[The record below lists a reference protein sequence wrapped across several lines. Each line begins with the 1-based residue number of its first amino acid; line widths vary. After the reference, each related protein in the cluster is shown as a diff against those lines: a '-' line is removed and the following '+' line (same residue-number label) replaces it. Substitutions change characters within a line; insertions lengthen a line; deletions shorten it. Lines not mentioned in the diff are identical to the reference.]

1 MISTSISSFSEFKMV
16 YVGAYHGF
24 NMIHRKVVAEPL
36 DYKVVIKFLFV
47 TGQSEAGKTFVFL
60 KFSLSNAKHF
70 YSYLNLK
77 TSTFRER

>member
-1 MISTSISSFSEFKMV
+1 MISTSSKFKIV

-24 NMIHRKVVAEPL
+24 IMIHRKVVAEPL

-47 TGQSEAGKTFVFL
+47 TGQSETGRTFVLL

-77 TSTFRER
+77 TSTFSER